1 MANMDSRL
9 LSAAAYIGRSATF
22 GLLAALGLATASGCY
37 RPPEPARFRMNM
49 QDILDAIESHS
60 PDDFR
65 VTGREA
71 DDDERTTKEENIKK
85 LELLSTLT
93 FAAFGGPD
101 DPYVF
106 PEVRWNAEEKKG
118 LDLKKIT
125 MAAGPSQGDERSKQ
139 AGLAKKQLGLFR
151 EHCAHCHGVTGDGA
165 GPTAAF
171 LNPQPR
177 DYRRG
182 IFKFKSTEFVAK
194 PTTADLKRTLVDG
207 IPGTAMPSF
216 ALLPNDEIDALV
228 EYVKYLSIR
237 GQTELNMAFALLIQD
252 EEIEPTRQAVL
263 DDYLQPIVDSWAE
276 AEEAVV
282 RPPERPETNTPEEL
296 AASIEEG
303 RKLFFNKDAQCTKC
317 HGPTGLGDGNDGGP
331 VADKLFDDWN
341 KNKKEGDLARW
352 LLPKQ
357 ELRPR
362 NLRLGIY
369 RGGRRPLD
377 IYRRIHAGIP
387 GGPMP
392 GAGPAPGKKETF
404 TPEQIWHLVDYV
416 RSLPY
421 EAASEPAEGETHAVA
436 VHALGNQ

>member
-1 MANMDSRL
+1 MA
-9 LSAAAYIGRSATF
+9 
-22 GLLAALGLATASGCY
+22 LAAPLAGCAPQY
-37 RPPEPARFRMNM
+37 ESPTFRMNI
-49 QDILDAIESHS
+49 QDVVNAPGGGGPTLDDLRS
-60 PDDFR
+60 
-65 VTGREA
+65 GG
-71 DDDERTTKEENIKK
+71 DEGEIGKSLEK
-85 LELLSTLT
+85 LAT
-93 FAAFGGPD
+93 FTYAAFGEPD
-101 DPYVF
+101 EPYIF
-106 PEVRWNAEEKKG
+106 PEIRWNAEEKKG
-118 LDLKKIT
+118 LDFKKIV
-125 MAAGPSQGDERSKQ
+125 AASGRYVDQ
-139 AGLAKKQLGLFR
+139 AATAPVLAEDKDKTRQRGLFR
-151 EHCAHCHGVTGDGA
+151 QHCAHCHGVTGDGA

-171 LNPQPR
+171 LNPHPR
-177 DYRRG
+177 DYRQG
-182 IFKFKSTEFVAK
+182 IFKFKSTEFRAK
-194 PTTADLKRTLVDG
+194 PTTADLKRTLMDG

-216 ALLPNDEIDALV
+216 ALLPGDQVDALV

-237 GQTELNMAFALLIQD
+237 GETERNMAFAMLIQD
-252 EEIEPTRQAVL
+252 EDIEPTRSAIL

-296 AASIEEG
+296 AASIAEG
-303 RKLFFNKDAQCTKC
+303 RKLFLNKDAQCTKC
-317 HGPTGLGDGNDGGP
+317 HGPTGLGDGNDGSP
-331 VADKLFDDWN
+331 EKLFDDWN
-341 KNKKEGDLARW
+341 KEKKEENLATW

-369 RGGRRPLD
+369 RGGRRPVD

-421 EAASEPAEGETHAVA
+421 EAASEAAEGETHVA
-436 VHALGNQ
+436 SAHLDHN

>member
-1 MANMDSRL
+1 MFR
-9 LSAAAYIGRSATF
+9 RR
-22 GLLAALGLATASGCY
+22 LAAWSLFAPVAIAASLGCK
-37 RPPEPARFRMNM
+37 PAYESPKFRLNV
-49 QDILDAIESHS
+49 QDILNATESHS

-65 VTGREA
+65 VVGNEETE
-71 DDDERTTKEENIKK
+71 DDKETKRQNIAR
-85 LELLSTLT
+85 LEKLSTLT
-93 FAAFGGPD
+93 YAAFGEPD
-101 DPYVF
+101 DPYIF
-106 PEVRWNAEEKKG
+106 PEIRWNAEEKKG

-125 MAAGPSQGDERSKQ
+125 MAAGPYRSQDDNQPSKQ
-139 AGLAKKQLGLFR
+139 RGLFR
-151 EHCAHCHGVTGDGA
+151 QHCAHCHGVSGDGA

-171 LNPQPR
+171 LNPHPR
-177 DYRRG
+177 DYRQG
-182 IFKFKSTEFVAK
+182 IFKFKSTEFRAK

-216 ALLPNDEIDALV
+216 ALLPNDQVEALV

-237 GQTELNMAFALLIQD
+237 GETERNMAFAMLIQD
-252 EEIEPTRQAVL
+252 EDIEPTRSAVL
-263 DDYLQPIVDSWAE
+263 DDYLQPIVDAWAE
-276 AEEAVV
+276 AEEAVI
-282 RPPERPETNTPEEL
+282 RPSERPETSTPEEL
-296 AASIEEG
+296 AASIAEG
-303 RKLFFNKDAQCTKC
+303 RKLFLNKDAQCTKC
-317 HGPTGLGDGNDGGP
+317 HGPTGLGDGNDGSP
-331 VADKLFDDWN
+331 EKLFDDWN
-341 KNKKEGDLARW
+341 KDKKDGDLARW

-421 EAASEPAEGETHAVA
+421 EAASEPAEGETHVA
-436 VHALGNQ
+436 SARVDHN

>member
-1 MANMDSRL
+1 MSNMHSRFT
-9 LSAAAYIGRSATF
+9 SR
-22 GLLAALGLATASGCY
+22 AALGLASALGLAMFGGCL
-37 RPPEPARFRMNM
+37 RAPEPVQFRMNL
-49 QDILDAIESHS
+49 QDILSKDSLESQGS

-65 VTGREA
+65 VVGNEEQGDRE
-71 DDDERTTKEENIKK
+71 EKEANIAK
-85 LELLSTLT
+85 LQTLATLT
-93 FAAFGGPD
+93 YAAFGTPD
-101 DPYVF
+101 EPYVF
-106 PEVRWNAEEKKG
+106 PEVRWKADEKKG

-125 MAAGPSQGDERSKQ
+125 MAAGPTQGYERLKNE
-139 AGLAKKQLGLFR
+139 GVKKKQLGLFR
-151 EHCAHCHGVTGDGA
+151 QHCAHCHGVTGDGA

-182 IFKFKSTEFVAK
+182 TFKFKSTEFTAK
-194 PTTADLKRTLVDG
+194 PTAADLKRTLVDG
-207 IPGTAMPSF
+207 LPGTAMPSF
-216 ALLPNDEIDALV
+216 AMLPNDQIEALV

-237 GQTELNMAFALLIQD
+237 GETERNLAFAMLIQD
-252 EEIEPTRQAVL
+252 EEIEATKAAIL
-263 DDYLQPIVDSWAE
+263 DDYLQPIVDSWAA
-276 AEEAVV
+276 AEEAIV
-282 RPPERPETNTPEEL
+282 RPSERPTTSTPEEL

-331 VADKLFDDWN
+331 IADKLFDDWN
-341 KNKKEGDLARW
+341 KYKKSDNLAIW

-377 IYRRIHAGIP
+377 LYRRIHAGIP
-387 GGPMP
+387 GTPMP

-421 EAASEPAEGETHAVA
+421 EAVSEPAEGETHAVA
-436 VHALGNQ
+436 IHALSNQ

>member
-1 MANMDSRL
+1 MDLRL
-9 LSAAAYIGRSATF
+9 LSLANSRLRRVAWSLLAPA
-22 GLLAALGLATASGCY
+22 LLAAPLGCSPQYESPT
-37 RPPEPARFRMNM
+37 FRMNM
-49 QDILDAIESHS
+49 QDILNATESHS

-65 VTGREA
+65 VVGNEEEE
-71 DDDERTTKEENIKK
+71 DKETKQENVKR

-93 FAAFGGPD
+93 FAAFGEPD
-101 DPYVF
+101 DPYIF
-106 PEVRWNAEEKKG
+106 PEIRWDSEEKKG
-118 LDLKKIT
+118 LDFQKIV
-125 MAAGPSQGDERSKQ
+125 MASGPYRSQDEPAPYLAADSEKNKQ
-139 AGLAKKQLGLFR
+139 RGLFR
-151 EHCAHCHGVTGDGA
+151 QHCVHCHGVTGDGA

-171 LNPQPR
+171 LNPHPR
-177 DYRRG
+177 DYRQG
-182 IFKFKSTEFVAK
+182 IFKFKSTEFRAK
-194 PTTADLKRTLVDG
+194 PTTADLKRTLQDG

-216 ALLPNDEIDALV
+216 ALLPNDQIEALV

-237 GQTELNMAFALLIQD
+237 GETERNMAFGMLIQ
-252 EEIEPTRQAVL
+252 EEDIEPTREAIL

-276 AEEAVV
+276 ADEAVI
-282 RPPERPETNTPEEL
+282 RPPERPETSTPEEL
-296 AASIEEG
+296 AASIAEG
-303 RKLFFNKDAQCTKC
+303 RKLFQHKDAQCTKC
-317 HGPTGLGDGNDGGP
+317 HGPTGLGDGNDGSP
-331 VADKLFDDWN
+331 EKLFDDWN
-341 KNKKEGDLARW
+341 KDKKQDDLARW

-421 EAASEPAEGETHAVA
+421 AAASEPAEGETRVADAHAD
-436 VHALGNQ
+436 HN

>member
-1 MANMDSRL
+1 MSRL
-9 LSAAAYIGRSATF
+9 RRFAWSLLAPALAAAP
-22 GLLAALGLATASGCY
+22 LGCSTY
-37 RPPEPARFRMNM
+37 VEPPTFRMNV
-49 QDILDAIESHS
+49 QDILNATESHS

-65 VTGREA
+65 ILGNE
-71 DDDERTTKEENIKK
+71 DEDERETKETNIKR
-85 LELLSTLT
+85 LALLSTLT
-93 FAAFGGPD
+93 YAAFGEPD
-101 DPYVF
+101 APYIF
-106 PEVRWNAEEKKG
+106 PEIKWNAEEKKG

-125 MAAGPSQGDERSKQ
+125 MAAGPYGGGQDGKQ
-139 AGLAKKQLGLFR
+139 RGLFR
-151 EHCAHCHGVTGDGA
+151 QHCAHCHGVTGDGA

-171 LNPQPR
+171 LNPHPR
-177 DYRRG
+177 DYRQG
-182 IFKFKSTEFVAK
+182 IFKFKSTEFRAK
-194 PTTADLKRTLVDG
+194 PTTADLKRILTDG

-216 ALLPNDEIDALV
+216 ALLPNDQIDALV

-237 GQTELNMAFALLIQD
+237 GETERNMAFAMLIQD
-252 EEIEPTRQAVL
+252 EDIEPTRSAIV

-282 RPPERPETNTPEEL
+282 RPSERPETSTPEEL

-303 RKLFFNKDAQCTKC
+303 RKLFQHKDAQCTKC
-317 HGPTGLGDGNDGGP
+317 HGPTGLGDGNDGSP
-331 VADKLFDDWN
+331 EKLFDDWN
-341 KNKKEGDLARW
+341 KDKKEGDLARW

-421 EAASEPAEGETHAVA
+421 ESASEPAEGETRVADAHAD
-436 VHALGNQ
+436 HN